1 MKSLR
6 GLWFIF
12 AGIILVFCL
21 LFYYWTVVPREG
33 TLVVKG
39 EGIYTGQLRGFTF
52 HGKGKWETNFG
63 VTYEG
68 NFRDGMFHGYGVMT
82 FANGSKYEGLFERGH
97 MHGYGIMTFSDGH
110 THNGLWDQSHFEG
123 DVGECDH
130 GH

>member
-1 MKSLR
+1 
-6 GLWFIF
+6 
-12 AGIILVFCL
+12 
-21 LFYYWTVVPREG
+21 
-33 TLVVKG
+33 
-39 EGIYTGQLRGFTF
+39 
-52 HGKGKWETNFG
+52 
-63 VTYEG
+63 
-68 NFRDGMFHGYGVMT
+68 MT